1 MKNLLFLPIDLDT
14 SYLNNLVLNNTED
27 KPIWNPFWSVSNVE
41 LTVNILNFCEQLP
54 LIKIDKFYYKTQFGI
69 VGEHV
74 DTNKS
79 KCDPIMYENLSSN
92 EPAGFHI
99 IIKGSKN
106 MLHVYDGESF
116 IKTTIPKTTNS
127 YVMNITE
134 TLHKVDE
141 DENRQTIFI
150 RGIIDSNRHK
160 EFIKSN
166 LEKYHNY
173 AIYKK
178 I

>member
-14 SYLNNLVLNNTED
+14 SYLNNLILSNTEH

-54 LIKIDKFYYKTQFGI
+54 IIKVDKFYFKTQFGN
-69 VGEHV
+69 VGVHK

-79 KCDPIMYENLSSN
+79 KCDPILYENLSSN

-106 MLHVYDGESF
+106 LLHVFNGESF
-116 IKTTIPKTTNS
+116 IRASLPKTTNS
-127 YVMNITE
+127 YVMNATE
-134 TLHKVDE
+134 TLHRVNE
-141 DENRQTIFI
+141 DENRQTIYI